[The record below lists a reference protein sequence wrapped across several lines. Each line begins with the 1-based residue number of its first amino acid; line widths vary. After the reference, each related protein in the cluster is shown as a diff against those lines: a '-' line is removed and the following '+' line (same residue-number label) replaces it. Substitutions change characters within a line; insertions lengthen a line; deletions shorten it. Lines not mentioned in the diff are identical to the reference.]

1 MSPKLFALLF
11 ETLKKFFDRD
21 DVSNELGDFYF
32 GKNTALYFAR
42 GVEAMYNAMAY
53 TAEME
58 KTQGEEAG

>member
-11 ETLKKFFDRD
+11 EHLKKFFDRD

-32 GKNTALYFAR
+32 GADTVLHFAR
-42 GVEAMYNAMAY
+42 GIEAMYNSMKY
-53 TAEME
+53 TATME

>member
-11 ETLKKFFDRD
+11 EHIKKFFDRE

-32 GKNTALYFAR
+32 GEKTALYFAR

-53 TAEME
+53 TAKME
-58 KTQGEEAG
+58 ETSGEDAG